1 MPRSAVPRSRAHAHS
16 KAAHAQTHARSHSL
30 THAALRCAQV
40 HVVAAGGK
48 VDADAAAEQTALDR
62 HAAAASARLRAQ
74 KATIDAD
81 AVGQFCDMGFPLNA
95 VSRAL
100 LASGNSTRATLASAP
115 AQTAAVI
122 DWLLAHGEDHDFN
135 EPLAGDSTDAGAAT
149 KRSDSAD
156 AGAATK
162 RADVGAA
169 TKRVGAGQDSAS
181 AALDI
186 SAEMDDASDAA
197 RRGGVHEIDDAANQR
212 FDCVCGWHDGA
223 RMYIFYDSS
232 QCYPEYLVQYH
243 A

>member
-100 LASGNSTRATLASAP
+100 PAPRAPIAPARDPLLLSAASTAQATAGSDKYAIESAMRAITASRIYPQLRRMAARFQSPSTR
-115 AQTAAVI
+115 
-122 DWLLAHGEDHDFN
+122 
-135 EPLAGDSTDAGAAT
+135 
-149 KRSDSAD
+149 
-156 AGAATK
+156 
-162 RADVGAA
+162 
-169 TKRVGAGQDSAS
+169 
-181 AALDI
+181 
-186 SAEMDDASDAA
+186 
-197 RRGGVHEIDDAANQR
+197 
-212 FDCVCGWHDGA
+212 
-223 RMYIFYDSS
+223 
-232 QCYPEYLVQYH
+232 
-243 A
+243 